1 MNNKVQLITYPDS
14 LGNNLKDL
22 YFVLNKY
29 LKGKIGGV
37 HILPIYPSSSDR
49 GFAPLTHLKVDS
61 AFGTWR
67 DVKRI
72 ASEYDLMLDF
82 VMNHVSAKSEYFL
95 NFLKYGYRS
104 KYSDLFVT
112 SDKVFGDKVLPEDLL
127 KIYLPRNTDPF
138 MLIELPKGLKKNI
151 WVTFSSDQ
159 IDLDWNSEV
168 TKKLM
173 KSFLLNLM
181 ENGVKY
187 LRLDAAGFTLKKA
200 GTSCFFSDGDV
211 YKNIFWV
218 KDIVG
223 KDIFLLPEVH
233 SKYTV
238 QTEIASKCDLAYDF
252 QLTILILYGIYFG
265 EVKKLKNWLKI
276 RPNNLITV
284 LDTHDGIGIV
294 DIVDLLNEKE
304 IKLVKDKLY
313 DYGGN
318 DTLRASGTNSN
329 NVDIYQINCTY
340 FSALNSDENAY
351 ILSRVVQFFV
361 PGIPQVYYV
370 GLFTGKNDCAL
381 LKKTGIGRDINRHYY
396 SLDEIEKKM
405 KKNVVKRLMN
415 LMEFR
420 NNYPAFN
427 GKFELNKS
435 NDFSLD
441 LSWKN
446 GEYETKLKANFK
458 EKFFLIEYVDLEDG
472 QAVWKKLVGV

>member
-1 MNNKVQLITYPDS
+1 
-14 LGNNLKDL
+14 
-22 YFVLNKY
+22 
-29 LKGKIGGV
+29 
-37 HILPIYPSSSDR
+37 
-49 GFAPLTHLKVDS
+49 
-61 AFGTWR
+61 
-67 DVKRI
+67 
-72 ASEYDLMLDF
+72 
-82 VMNHVSAKSEYFL
+82 
-95 NFLKYGYRS
+95 
-104 KYSDLFVT
+104 
-112 SDKVFGDKVLPEDLL
+112 
-127 KIYLPRNTDPF
+127 
-138 MLIELPKGLKKNI
+138 
-151 WVTFSSDQ
+151 